1 MPAQTSLGGRTTT
14 NKGGRTLL
22 DPLSSLS
29 RWERWALETW
39 LESVRFADPREIRWS
54 DLPPAHYARALGELA
69 TRMGIRLPRRQYGR
83 VDDRKHFTH
92 VRLPS
97 PSSTAR

>member
-1 MPAQTSLGGRTTT
+1 MRESV
-14 NKGGRTLL
+14 
-22 DPLSSLS
+22 SSLS

-39 LESVRFADPREIRWS
+39 LESVRGLEPNEIRWA

-83 VDDRKHFTH
+83 KPDRKWPRTRD
-92 VRLPS
+92 VRA
-97 PSSTAR
+97 TAPWADLRQR

>member
-1 MPAQTSLGGRTTT
+1 MPAHTSLGGRQQR
-14 NKGGRTLL
+14 NKGGGTVL

-29 RWERWALETW
+29 KWERWALETW

-54 DLPPAHYARALGELA
+54 DLPPAQYARALGELA

-83 VDDRKHFTH
+83 VEERKQFSH
-92 VRLPS
+92 VRIPA
-97 PSSTAR
+97 PSSSVR